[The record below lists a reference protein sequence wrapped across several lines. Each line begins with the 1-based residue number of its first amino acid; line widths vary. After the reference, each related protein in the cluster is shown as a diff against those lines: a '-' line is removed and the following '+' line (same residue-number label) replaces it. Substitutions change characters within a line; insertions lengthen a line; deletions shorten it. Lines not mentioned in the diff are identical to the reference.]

1 MDDDMAIERPE
12 TPQPVTQLE
21 NEIAVS
27 ASIKKFTFYRPIS
40 QISKK
45 ATLDIAK
52 KRKHTSPL
60 KQLDRFIARTD
71 PIRHIKKGM
80 QMLEKAK
87 TYLAKNEASLLLLL
101 LLFFNKC
108 M

>member
-1 MDDDMAIERPE
+1 MTIKRPE
-12 TPQPVTQLE
+12 TPQPVTQLK

-27 ASIKKFTFYRPIS
+27 VPTRKFTFHRPIS
-40 QISKK
+40 QTNKEAI
-45 ATLDIAK
+45 LDTVK

-71 PIRHIKKGM
+71 PIRHIKRNM

-87 TYLAKNEASLLLLL
+87 TYLAKNETSLLKQTISLIQHALAHT
-101 LLFFNKC
+101 
-108 M
+108 